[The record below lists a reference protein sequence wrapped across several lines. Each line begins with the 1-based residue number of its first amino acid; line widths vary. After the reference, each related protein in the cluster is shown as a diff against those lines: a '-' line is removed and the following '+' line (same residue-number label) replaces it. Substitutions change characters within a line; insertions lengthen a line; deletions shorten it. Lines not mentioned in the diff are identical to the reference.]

1 MIVLIVTRGND
12 YTLRSLVKGTYG
24 PPVPKFRMMHYE
36 QLFGAAW
43 VPRATF
49 IFGDLERLAPWELRI
64 AADLH
69 QSMID
74 AGLRCL
80 NNPATAMSRVEF
92 SETMRRAGNNPYR
105 VFRADAHPVPD
116 RFPVFLR
123 SENDHAKPAAAL
135 YHDQSQLDAALGA
148 LRKSGTP
155 LRGMLV
161 SELAAEPYSENLWA
175 KWGTWRIGDR
185 MVVEHIAVDDI
196 WLVKT
201 GDHKKVTDAI
211 AADEH
216 DAVARNR
223 YASELKQAFDMAS
236 VEFGRADHAAFEGR
250 QAVFEINTNP
260 YSGPY
265 VPDAREV
272 RRQTQLTARANI
284 AEALRS
290 IDTERRGWV
299 RLAPSPIR
307 RPIRWWRPGFVTPRR
322 P

>member
-1 MIVLIVTRGND
+1 MIILIVTRGND
-12 YTLRSLVKGTYG
+12 YTLRSLVKGTFG
-24 PPVPKFRMMHYE
+24 PSVPKFRMMRYE

-43 VPRATF
+43 APRATF

-69 QSMID
+69 RSMTD

-80 NNPATAMSRVEF
+80 NDPAKAMARVEF
-92 SETMRRAGNNPYR
+92 SETMHRTGKNPFR
-105 VFRADAHPVPD
+105 VYRADTRPVPD

-123 SENDHAKPAAAL
+123 GENDHAKPEAAL
-135 YHDQSQLDAALGA
+135 YRDQGQLDAAIDA
-148 LRKSGTP
+148 LRQAGTP

-161 SELAAEPYSENLWA
+161 SELAAEPYSEGLWA

-185 MVVEHIAVDDI
+185 MAVEHIAVDDT

-201 GDHKKVTDAI
+201 GDHKKITDAI

-216 DAVARNR
+216 DAVVTNR
-223 YASELKQAFDMAS
+223 YASELKQAFDLAS
-236 VEFGRADHAAFEGR
+236 VEFGRADHAAFGGR

-265 VPDAREV
+265 VPDEREV
-272 RRQTQLTARANI
+272 RRKTQVTARENI
-284 AEALRS
+284 ADALRS
-290 IDTERRGWV
+290 IDTEKRGWV
-299 RLAPSPIR
+299 RIIPSRLR
-307 RPIRWWRPGFVTPRR
+307 RPIRWWRPGFITPRR